1 MKMRWI
7 FYPKTE
13 PLPEFLRETM
23 KVFESSHSEIDST
36 NLKLKS
42 DDVLSILT
50 PGLESIGYQV
60 EKSKKGSDKVRFSVL
75 YGELGKEKLAFEVDG
90 YSKTHKAVVE
100 VEAGRAVLN
109 NQFLKDI
116 FEASMMFDTDYLVLA
131 VRNLYLEK
139 DDFSVARDFLEAIY
153 LTNKVKLDL
162 QGILLIG
169 Y

>member
-1 MKMRWI
+1 MRWI
-7 FYPKTE
+7 FYPKTK
-13 PLPEFLRETM
+13 PLPEFLRETV
-23 KVFESSHSEIDST
+23 KIFESAHSEIDST

-50 PGLESIGYQV
+50 PRLESIGYKV
-60 EKSKKGSDKVRFSVL
+60 EKSKKGSDKIRVSVL
-75 YGELGKEKLAFEVDG
+75 YGELGKEKLAFEADG
-90 YSKTHKAVVE
+90 YSKAHKTVVE

-131 VRNLYLEK
+131 VRKYHSGK
-139 DDFSVARDFLEAIY
+139 DDFSAVRDFLEAIY
-153 LTNKVKLDL
+153 LTNRVKLDL
-162 QGILLIG
+162 KGILLIG